1 MNYLK
6 KLGYTAVLTVCSVLV
21 PPLATAQ
28 SQVPVLT
35 VELPMQGITLQYSQ
49 PTRLEQVLTDA
60 NANGALRYFPLSAQL
75 FDRNAQLQV
84 DKVKQQVLD
93 KLKHLALQEPQATS
107 VLKQLESFD
116 YQARYFVELDQ
127 NAVMSQADKNPLLVS
142 KETTVASKKP
152 AMASTQLAMASKQ
165 SATASKQQATAS
177 KQSATALKKPAS
189 QGVSAKSAE
198 QQHFELYL
206 TARPTSV
213 NVVGAV
219 KQAHTLSLVEHAQ
232 LDNYLT
238 RLPKDQLLGIAD
250 NSTAFVIQPD
260 GQVNEISYAYWNSK
274 PAYFAPGA
282 IIFIAFDS
290 LPSEFS
296 TLNQDIVELL
306 RHKVNL

>member
-1 MNYLK
+1 MNDLK

-35 VELPMQGITLQYSQ
+35 VELPMQGLTLQYSQ

-60 NANGALRYFPLSAQL
+60 NGNGALGYFPLSAQL
-75 FDRNAQLQV
+75 FDRNAQPQV

-107 VLKQLESFD
+107 VIKQLESFD

-142 KETTVASKKP
+142 KKPTVASKQL
-152 AMASTQLAMASKQ
+152 ATASKQLAMASKQ
-165 SATASKQQATAS
+165 SATASKQT
-177 KQSATALKKPAS
+177 AS
-189 QGVSAKSAE
+189 QGISAKATE

-206 TARPTSV
+206 TQRPTDLTL
-213 NVVGAV
+213 VGAV
-219 KQAHTLSLVEHAQ
+219 KQAHKLELIEHGQ
-232 LDNYLT
+232 LNNYLSV
-238 RLPKDQLLGIAD
+238 LPKGQLLDMAD

-260 GQVNEISYAYWNSK
+260 GQVNEISYAYWNNK

>member
-1 MNYLK
+1 MNDLK

-35 VELPMQGITLQYSQ
+35 VELPMQGLTLQYSQ

-60 NANGALRYFPLSAQL
+60 NGNGALGYFPLSAQL
-75 FDRNAQLQV
+75 FDLNAQPQV

-107 VLKQLESFD
+107 VIKQLESFD

-142 KETTVASKKP
+142 KKPTVASK
-152 AMASTQLAMASKQ
+152 QLAMASKQ
-165 SATASKQQATAS
+165 SATALKQSTTAS
-177 KQSATALKKPAS
+177 KPTAS
-189 QGVSAKSAE
+189 QGISAKATE

-206 TARPTSV
+206 TQRPTDLTL
-213 NVVGAV
+213 VGAV
-219 KQAHTLSLVEHAQ
+219 KQAHKLELIEHGQ
-232 LDNYLT
+232 LNNYLSV
-238 RLPKDQLLGIAD
+238 LPKGQLLDMAD

-260 GQVNEISYAYWNSK
+260 GQVNEISYAYWNNK

>member
-21 PPLATAQ
+21 PPLVMAQ

-35 VELPMQGITLQYSQ
+35 VELPVQGISLQYSQ

-60 NANGALRYFPLSAQL
+60 NANGALGYFPLSAQL
-75 FDRNAQLQV
+75 FDRNAQPQV

-93 KLKHLALQEPQATS
+93 KLKHFSLQEPQATS
-107 VLKQLESFD
+107 VIKQLESFD

-142 KETTVASKKP
+142 KKPTV
-152 AMASTQLAMASKQ
+152 ASKQ
-165 SATASKQQATAS
+165 SAMASKQQATAS

-189 QGVSAKSAE
+189 PKSTE

-219 KQAHTLSLVEHAQ
+219 KQAQTLPLVEHAQ

-238 RLPKDQLLGIAD
+238 RLPKGQLLDIAD

>member
-21 PPLATAQ
+21 PPLVMAQ

-35 VELPMQGITLQYSQ
+35 VELPVQGITLQYSQ

-60 NANGALRYFPLSAQL
+60 NANGALGYFPLSAQL
-75 FDRNAQLQV
+75 FDRNAQPQV
-84 DKVKQQVLD
+84 DKVKQQVLE
-93 KLKHLALQEPQATS
+93 KLKHLALQEPQAKS
-107 VLKQLESFD
+107 VIKQLESFD

-142 KETTVASKKP
+142 KKPTV
-152 AMASTQLAMASKQ
+152 ASKQ
-165 SATASKQQATAS
+165 SAA
-177 KQSATALKKPAS
+177 ALKKPAS
-189 QGVSAKSAE
+189 QGISAKSTE

-219 KQAHTLSLVEHAQ
+219 KQAQTLPVVEHAQ

-238 RLPKDQLLGIAD
+238 RLPKGQLLDIAD

>member
-60 NANGALRYFPLSAQL
+60 NANGALGYFPLSAQL
-75 FDRNAQLQV
+75 FDRNAQPQV

-93 KLKHLALQEPQATS
+93 KLKHFSSQEPQAKS
-107 VLKQLESFD
+107 VIKQLESFD

-142 KETTVASKKP
+142 KKPTVG
-152 AMASTQLAMASKQ
+152 STQLAMG
-165 SATASKQQATAS
+165 SKQQATAS
-177 KQSATALKKPAS
+177 KQSAMALKKPAS
-189 QGVSAKSAE
+189 QGVNAKSTE

-219 KQAHTLSLVEHAQ
+219 KQAHTLPVVEHAQ

-238 RLPKDQLLGIAD
+238 RLPKGQLLDSAD

>member
-142 KETTVASKKP
+142 KKPTVASKKP
-152 AMASTQLAMASKQ
+152 ASK
-165 SATASKQQATAS
+165 
-177 KQSATALKKPAS
+177 
-189 QGVSAKSAE
+189 GVNAKSKE

-219 KQAHTLSLVEHAQ
+219 KQAHTLPLVEHAQ

-238 RLPKDQLLGIAD
+238 RLPKDQLLDIAD

>member
-6 KLGYTAVLTVCSVLV
+6 KLGYTAVLTVCSVLA
-21 PPLATAQ
+21 PPLVMAQ
-28 SQVPVLT
+28 SPVPVLT
-35 VELPMQGITLQYSQ
+35 VELPVQGIMLQYSQ

-60 NANGALRYFPLSAQL
+60 NANGALGYFPLSAQL
-75 FDRNAQLQV
+75 FDRNAQPQIAN
-84 DKVKQQVLD
+84 VKQKVLD
-93 KLKHLALQEPQATS
+93 TLERLALQEPQVKS
-107 VLKQLESFD
+107 VIKQIESFD

-127 NAVMSQADKNPLLVS
+127 NAVMSQADKNPLLI
-142 KETTVASKKP
+142 SKKP
-152 AMASTQLAMASKQ
+152 AAASTQPASK
-165 SATASKQQATAS
+165 
-177 KQSATALKKPAS
+177 
-189 QGVSAKSAE
+189 GISAKSTA

-206 TARPTSV
+206 AARPTSV
-213 NVVGAV
+213 YVVGAV
-219 KQAHTLSLVEHAQ
+219 KQAQTLPLVEHAQ

-238 RLPKDQLLGIAD
+238 RLPKGQLLDIAD
-250 NSTAFVIQPD
+250 NSTAFVIQPN

>member
-60 NANGALRYFPLSAQL
+60 NANGALGYFPLSAQL
-75 FDRNAQLQV
+75 FDRNAQPQV

-93 KLKHLALQEPQATS
+93 KLKHLALQEPQAES

-127 NAVMSQADKNPLLVS
+127 NAVMSQTDKNPLLVS
-142 KETTVASKKP
+142 KETTV
-152 AMASTQLAMASKQ
+152 
-165 SATASKQQATAS
+165 ASKQQATAS
-177 KQSATALKKPAS
+177 KQSATALKKTAS
-189 QGVSAKSAE
+189 KGVSAKSTE

-219 KQAHTLSLVEHAQ
+219 KQAHTLPLVEHAQ

-238 RLPKDQLLGIAD
+238 RLPKDQLLDIAD

-260 GQVNEISYAYWNSK
+260 GQVNEISYAYWNRK

-290 LPSEFS
+290 LPSEFPN
-296 TLNQDIVELL
+296 LNQDIVELL

>member
-1 MNYLK
+1 MNKMNYLK

-21 PPLATAQ
+21 SPLVMAQ

-35 VELPMQGITLQYSQ
+35 VELPVQGISLQYSQ

-60 NANGALRYFPLSAQL
+60 NANGALGYFPLSAQL
-75 FDRNAQLQV
+75 FDRNAQPQV

-93 KLKHLALQEPQATS
+93 KLKHFSSQEPQAKS
-107 VLKQLESFD
+107 VIKQLESFD

-142 KETTVASKKP
+142 KKPTVASKQS
-152 AMASTQLAMASKQ
+152 AMASTQLATASKQ
-165 SATASKQQATAS
+165 SAMASKQQ
-177 KQSATALKKPAS
+177 ATALKKPAS
-189 QGVSAKSAE
+189 PKSAE

-219 KQAHTLSLVEHAQ
+219 KQAQMLPVVEHAQ

-238 RLPKDQLLGIAD
+238 RLPKGQLLDIAD

>member
-1 MNYLK
+1 MNDLK

-35 VELPMQGITLQYSQ
+35 VELPMQGLTLQYSQ

-60 NANGALRYFPLSAQL
+60 NGNGALGYFPLSAQL
-75 FDRNAQLQV
+75 FDLNAQPQV

-107 VLKQLESFD
+107 VIKQLESFD

-142 KETTVASKKP
+142 KKPTVAS
-152 AMASTQLAMASKQ
+152 
-165 SATASKQQATAS
+165 
-177 KQSATALKKPAS
+177 LKEPAS
-189 QGVSAKSAE
+189 QGVSAKATE

-206 TARPTSV
+206 TQRPTDLTL
-213 NVVGAV
+213 VGAV
-219 KQAHTLSLVEHAQ
+219 KQAHKLELIEHGQ
-232 LDNYLT
+232 LNNYLSV
-238 RLPKDQLLGIAD
+238 LPKGQLLDMAD

-260 GQVNEISYAYWNSK
+260 GQVNETSYAYWNNK

>member
-6 KLGYTAVLTVCSVLV
+6 KLGYMAVLTVCSVLV
-21 PPLATAQ
+21 PPLVMAQ

-35 VELPMQGITLQYSQ
+35 VELPVQGITLQYSQ

-60 NANGALRYFPLSAQL
+60 NTNGALGYFPLSAQL
-75 FDRNAQLQV
+75 FDRNAQPQV
-84 DKVKQQVLD
+84 DNVKQQVLE
-93 KLKHLALQEPQATS
+93 KLKHFSLQEPQATS
-107 VLKQLESFD
+107 VIKQLESFD

-142 KETTVASKKP
+142 KKP
-152 AMASTQLAMASKQ
+152 AAASTQSV
-165 SATASKQQATAS
+165 TASKQQATAS
-177 KQSATALKKPAS
+177 KQSAAASKQSAAALKKPAS
-189 QGVSAKSAE
+189 QGISAKSTE

-219 KQAHTLSLVEHAQ
+219 KQAQMLPLVEHAQ

-238 RLPKDQLLGIAD
+238 RLPKGQLLDIAD

>member
-21 PPLATAQ
+21 PPLVMAQ

-35 VELPMQGITLQYSQ
+35 VELPVQGITLQYSQ
-49 PTRLEQVLTDA
+49 PARLEQVLTDA
-60 NANGALRYFPLSAQL
+60 NANGALGYFPLSAQL
-75 FDRNAQLQV
+75 FDRNAQAQV
-84 DKVKQQVLD
+84 DNVKQQVLD
-93 KLKHLALQEPQATS
+93 TLERLALQEPQVKS
-107 VLKQLESFD
+107 VIKQLESFD
-116 YQARYFVELDQ
+116 YQTRYFVDLDN

-142 KETTVASKKP
+142 RKPTVASKKP
-152 AMASTQLAMASKQ
+152 ASTSTQLAIASKQ
-165 SATASKQQATAS
+165 SATAAKQT
-177 KQSATALKKPAS
+177 AS
-189 QGVSAKSAE
+189 QGVSAKSTE

-238 RLPKDQLLGIAD
+238 RLPKDQLLDIAD
-250 NSTAFVIQPD
+250 HSTAFVIQPD
-260 GQVNEISYAYWNSK
+260 GQVSEISYAYWNSK

-282 IIFIAFDS
+282 VIFIAFDS

>member
-60 NANGALRYFPLSAQL
+60 NANGALGYFPLSAQL
-75 FDRNAQLQV
+75 FDRNAQPQV

-93 KLKHLALQEPQATS
+93 KLKHLALQEPQAES

-116 YQARYFVELDQ
+116 YQARYFVELDP
-127 NAVMSQADKNPLLVS
+127 NAVMSQTDKNPLLVS
-142 KETTVASKKP
+142 KKPTV
-152 AMASTQLAMASKQ
+152 ASTQLAMASKQ

-213 NVVGAV
+213 NVVGVV
-219 KQAHTLSLVEHAQ
+219 KQAQTLPLVEHAQ

-238 RLPKDQLLGIAD
+238 RLPKDQLLDIAD

>member
-21 PPLATAQ
+21 PPLVMAQ

-35 VELPMQGITLQYSQ
+35 VELPVQGITLQYSQ

-60 NANGALRYFPLSAQL
+60 NANGALGYFPLSAQL
-75 FDRNAQLQV
+75 FDRNAQPQV
-84 DKVKQQVLD
+84 ENVKQQVLD
-93 KLKHLALQEPQATS
+93 KLKHLALQEPQAKS
-107 VLKQLESFD
+107 VIEQLESFD

-142 KETTVASKKP
+142 KKPTVGSKKP
-152 AMASTQLAMASKQ
+152 AAASTQSAM
-165 SATASKQQATAS
+165 
-177 KQSATALKKPAS
+177 ALKKPAS
-189 QGVSAKSAE
+189 QGVSAKSTE

-219 KQAHTLSLVEHAQ
+219 KQAQTLPLVEHAQ

-238 RLPKDQLLGIAD
+238 RLPKGQLLDIAD

>member
-6 KLGYTAVLTVCSVLV
+6 KLGYTAVLTVCSVLA
-21 PPLATAQ
+21 PPLVMAQ
-28 SQVPVLT
+28 TPVPVLT
-35 VELPMQGITLQYSQ
+35 VELPVQGITLQYSQ

-60 NANGALRYFPLSAQL
+60 NANGALGYFPLSAQL
-75 FDRNAQLQV
+75 FDRNAQPQIAN
-84 DKVKQQVLD
+84 VKQKVLD
-93 KLKHLALQEPQATS
+93 TLERLALQEPQVKS
-107 VLKQLESFD
+107 MIEQIESFD

-142 KETTVASKKP
+142 KKTMAVSKQPASKGISPK
-152 AMASTQLAMASKQ
+152 ST
-165 SATASKQQATAS
+165 
-177 KQSATALKKPAS
+177 
-189 QGVSAKSAE
+189 E

-206 TARPTSV
+206 TDRPISV
-213 NVVGAV
+213 YVVGAV
-219 KQAHTLSLVEHAQ
+219 KQAQTLSLVEHAL

-238 RLPKDQLLGIAD
+238 LLPKGQLLDIAD

>member
-21 PPLATAQ
+21 SPLVMAQ

-35 VELPMQGITLQYSQ
+35 VELPVQGISLQYSQ

-60 NANGALRYFPLSAQL
+60 NANGALGYFPLSAQL
-75 FDRNAQLQV
+75 FDRNAQPQV
-84 DKVKQQVLD
+84 DNVKQQVLD
-93 KLKHLALQEPQATS
+93 KLKHFSSQEPQAKS
-107 VLKQLESFD
+107 VIKQLESFD

-142 KETTVASKKP
+142 KKPTVASKQS
-152 AMASTQLAMASKQ
+152 AMASTQLATASKQ
-165 SATASKQQATAS
+165 SATASKQQATA
-177 KQSATALKKPAS
+177 LKKPAS
-189 QGVSAKSAE
+189 SKSTE

-219 KQAHTLSLVEHAQ
+219 KQAHTLPVVEHAQ

-238 RLPKDQLLGIAD
+238 RLPKGQLLDIAD

>member
-60 NANGALRYFPLSAQL
+60 NANGALGYFPLSAQL
-75 FDRNAQLQV
+75 FDRNAQPQV

-93 KLKHLALQEPQATS
+93 KLKHLALQEPQAES

-152 AMASTQLAMASKQ
+152 TVASTQL
-165 SATASKQQATAS
+165 ATASKQQATAS
-177 KQSATALKKPAS
+177 KQTAS
-189 QGVSAKSAE
+189 QGVRYKSME

-219 KQAHTLSLVEHAQ
+219 KQAHTLPLVEHAQ

-238 RLPKDQLLGIAD
+238 RLPKGQLLDIAD

-260 GQVNEISYAYWNSK
+260 GLVNEISYAYWNSK

>member
-21 PPLATAQ
+21 PSLVMAQ

-35 VELPMQGITLQYSQ
+35 VELPVQGITLQYSQ
-49 PTRLEQVLTDA
+49 PARLEQVLTDA
-60 NANGALRYFPLSAQL
+60 NANGALGYFPLSAQL
-75 FDRNAQLQV
+75 FDRNAQAQI
-84 DKVKQQVLD
+84 DKAKQQVFETLE
-93 KLKHLALQEPQATS
+93 HLALQEPQAKS
-107 VLKQLESFD
+107 VIKQLESFD
-116 YQARYFVELDQ
+116 YQTRYFVELDN

-142 KETTVASKKP
+142 R
-152 AMASTQLAMASKQ
+152 
-165 SATASKQQATAS
+165 
-177 KQSATALKKPAS
+177 KPAS
-189 QGVSAKSAE
+189 QGANAKSTE

-238 RLPKDQLLGIAD
+238 RLPKDQLLDIAD
-250 NSTAFVIQPD
+250 HSTAFVIQPD

-282 IIFIAFDS
+282 VIFIAFDS

>member
-21 PPLATAQ
+21 PPLVMAQ

-35 VELPMQGITLQYSQ
+35 VELPVQGISLQYSQ

-60 NANGALRYFPLSAQL
+60 NANGALGYFPLSAQL
-75 FDRNAQLQV
+75 FDRNAQPQV
-84 DKVKQQVLD
+84 DNVKQQVLD
-93 KLKHLALQEPQATS
+93 KLKHFSLQEPQATS
-107 VLKQLESFD
+107 VIKQLESFD

-142 KETTVASKKP
+142 KKPTVASKQS
-152 AMASTQLAMASKQ
+152 AMASKQLATASKQ
-165 SATASKQQATAS
+165 SATASKQQATA
-177 KQSATALKKPAS
+177 LKKPAS
-189 QGVSAKSAE
+189 LKSTE

-219 KQAHTLSLVEHAQ
+219 KQAQMLPLVEHAQ

-238 RLPKDQLLGIAD
+238 RLPKGQLLDIAD

>member
-21 PPLATAQ
+21 PPLVMAQ

-35 VELPMQGITLQYSQ
+35 VELPVQGITLQYSQ

-60 NANGALRYFPLSAQL
+60 NANGALGYFPLSAQL
-75 FDRNAQLQV
+75 FDRNAQPQV
-84 DKVKQQVLD
+84 DKVKQQVLE

-107 VLKQLESFD
+107 VIKQLESFD

-142 KETTVASKKP
+142 KKPTVASR
-152 AMASTQLAMASKQ
+152 
-165 SATASKQQATAS
+165 
-177 KQSATALKKPAS
+177 KPAS
-189 QGVSAKSAE
+189 QGISVESTE

-206 TARPTSV
+206 TSRPTSV

-219 KQAHTLSLVEHAQ
+219 KQAQTLPLVEHAQ

-238 RLPKDQLLGIAD
+238 RLPKGHLLDIAD

>member
-21 PPLATAQ
+21 PPLVMAQ

-35 VELPMQGITLQYSQ
+35 VELPVQGISLQYSQ

-60 NANGALRYFPLSAQL
+60 NANGGLGYFPLSAQL
-75 FDRNAQLQV
+75 FDRNAQPQV
-84 DKVKQQVLD
+84 DNVKQQVLD
-93 KLKHLALQEPQATS
+93 KLKHFSSQEPQAKS
-107 VLKQLESFD
+107 VIKQLESFD

-142 KETTVASKKP
+142 KKPTVG
-152 AMASTQLAMASKQ
+152 STQLATASKQ
-165 SATASKQQATAS
+165 SATASKQQ
-177 KQSATALKKPAS
+177 ATALKKPAS
-189 QGVSAKSAE
+189 QGVSAKSTE

-219 KQAHTLSLVEHAQ
+219 KQAQTLPLVEHAQ

-238 RLPKDQLLGIAD
+238 RLPKGQLLDIAD

>member
-6 KLGYTAVLTVCSVLV
+6 KLGYTAVLTVCSVLAPQLV
-21 PPLATAQ
+21 MAQ
-28 SQVPVLT
+28 SPVPVLT
-35 VELPMQGITLQYSQ
+35 VELPVQGITLQYSQ
-49 PTRLEQVLTDA
+49 PTRLDQVLTDA
-60 NANGALRYFPLSAQL
+60 NANGALGYFPLSAQL
-75 FDRNAQLQV
+75 FDRNAQPQIAN
-84 DKVKQQVLD
+84 VKQKVLD
-93 KLKHLALQEPQATS
+93 TLERLALQEPQVKS
-107 VLKQLESFD
+107 MIEQIESFD

-142 KETTVASKKP
+142 KKTTVV
-152 AMASTQLAMASKQ
+152 SKQ
-165 SATASKQQATAS
+165 SASK
-177 KQSATALKKPAS
+177 
-189 QGVSAKSAE
+189 GISAKSTE

-206 TARPTSV
+206 TDRPTSV
-213 NVVGAV
+213 YVVGAV
-219 KQAHTLSLVEHAQ
+219 KQAQTLPLVEHAQ

-238 RLPKDQLLGIAD
+238 LLPKGQLLGIAD

-260 GQVNEISYAYWNSK
+260 GKVNEISYAYWNGK
-274 PAYFAPGA
+274 AAYFAPGA

>member
-60 NANGALRYFPLSAQL
+60 NANGALGYFPLSAQL
-75 FDRNAQLQV
+75 FDRNAQPQV

-93 KLKHLALQEPQATS
+93 KLKHLALQEPQAES

-142 KETTVASKKP
+142 K
-152 AMASTQLAMASKQ
+152 
-165 SATASKQQATAS
+165 
-177 KQSATALKKPAS
+177 KPAS
-189 QGVSAKSAE
+189 QGVSAKSTE

-219 KQAHTLSLVEHAQ
+219 KQAQTLPLVEHAQ

-238 RLPKDQLLGIAD
+238 RLPKGQLLDIAD

>member
-21 PPLATAQ
+21 PPLVMAQ

-35 VELPMQGITLQYSQ
+35 VELPVQGISLQYSQ

-60 NANGALRYFPLSAQL
+60 NTNGALGYFPLSAQL
-75 FDRNAQLQV
+75 FDRNAQPQIV
-84 DKVKQQVLD
+84 NVKQQVLD
-93 KLKHLALQEPQATS
+93 KLKHFSLQEPQAKS
-107 VLKQLESFD
+107 VIKQLESFD

-142 KETTVASKKP
+142 KKPTVASTQQ
-152 AMASTQLAMASKQ
+152 AM
-165 SATASKQQATAS
+165 ASKQQATAS
-177 KQSATALKKPAS
+177 KQSAMALKKPAP
-189 QGVSAKSAE
+189 QGVSAKSTE

-219 KQAHTLSLVEHAQ
+219 KQAQTLPLVEHAQ

-238 RLPKDQLLGIAD
+238 RLPKGQLLDIAD

>member
-1 MNYLK
+1 MNDLK

-21 PPLATAQ
+21 PSLATAQ
-28 SQVPVLT
+28 SQVPVLM

-60 NANGALRYFPLSAQL
+60 NGNGALGYFSLSAQL
-75 FDRNAQLQV
+75 FDRNAQPQI
-84 DKVKQQVLD
+84 DKLKQKVLD

-107 VLKQLESFD
+107 VIKQLESFD

-142 KETTVASKKP
+142 KKSTVAS
-152 AMASTQLAMASKQ
+152 
-165 SATASKQQATAS
+165 
-177 KQSATALKKPAS
+177 LKKPAS
-189 QGVSAKSAE
+189 QGVSAKATE

-206 TARPTSV
+206 TQRPTDLTL
-213 NVVGAV
+213 VGAV
-219 KQAHTLSLVEHAQ
+219 KQAHKLELIEHGQ
-232 LDNYLT
+232 LNNYLSV
-238 RLPKDQLLGIAD
+238 LPKGQLLDMAD

-260 GQVNEISYAYWNSK
+260 GQVNETSYAYWNNK

>member
-1 MNYLK
+1 MNDLK

-35 VELPMQGITLQYSQ
+35 VELPMQGLTLQYSQ

-60 NANGALRYFPLSAQL
+60 NGNGALGYFPLSAQL
-75 FDRNAQLQV
+75 FDLNAQPQV

-107 VLKQLESFD
+107 VIKQLESFD

-127 NAVMSQADKNPLLVS
+127 NAVMSQADKNPFLVS
-142 KETTVASKKP
+142 KKPTVASK
-152 AMASTQLAMASKQ
+152 QLAMASKQ
-165 SATASKQQATAS
+165 SATALKQSTTAS
-177 KQSATALKKPAS
+177 KQTAS
-189 QGVSAKSAE
+189 QGISAKATE

-206 TARPTSV
+206 TQRPTDLTL
-213 NVVGAV
+213 VGAV
-219 KQAHTLSLVEHAQ
+219 KQAHKLELIEHGQ
-232 LDNYLT
+232 LNNYLSV
-238 RLPKDQLLGIAD
+238 LPKGQLLDMAD

-260 GQVNEISYAYWNSK
+260 GQVNETSYAYWNNK

>member
-21 PPLATAQ
+21 SPLVMAQ

-60 NANGALRYFPLSAQL
+60 NANGALGYFPLSAQL
-75 FDRNAQLQV
+75 FDRNAQPQV
-84 DKVKQQVLD
+84 DNVKQQVLD
-93 KLKHLALQEPQATS
+93 KLKHFSSQEPQAKS
-107 VLKQLESFD
+107 VIKQLESFD

-142 KETTVASKKP
+142 KKPTVASKQS
-152 AMASTQLAMASKQ
+152 AMASTQLATASKQ
-165 SATASKQQATAS
+165 SATASK
-177 KQSATALKKPAS
+177 KPAS
-189 QGVSAKSAE
+189 PKSTE

-219 KQAHTLSLVEHAQ
+219 KQAQTLPLVEHAQ

-238 RLPKDQLLGIAD
+238 RLPKGQLLDIAD

>member
-21 PPLATAQ
+21 PPLVMAQ

-35 VELPMQGITLQYSQ
+35 VELPMQGITLQYAQ

-60 NANGALRYFPLSAQL
+60 NTNGALGYFPLSAQL
-75 FDRNAQLQV
+75 FDRNAQPQV

-93 KLKHLALQEPQATS
+93 KLKHFSLQEPQATS
-107 VLKQLESFD
+107 VIKQLESFD

-142 KETTVASKKP
+142 KKPTVASKQS
-152 AMASTQLAMASKQ
+152 AMASKQLATASKQ
-165 SATASKQQATAS
+165 SATASKQQATA
-177 KQSATALKKPAS
+177 LKKPAS
-189 QGVSAKSAE
+189 PKSTE

-213 NVVGAV
+213 NVVGVV
-219 KQAHTLSLVEHAQ
+219 KQAQTLPLVEHAQ

-238 RLPKDQLLGIAD
+238 RLPKGQLLDIAD